1 MNSSSGFFESLVES
15 ARSAALPQEVVVHE
29 IDAPQGLAPH
39 AIAFSADVVAG
50 TGHLDR
56 GTGRLIILDD
66 PDEPIAWGGR
76 SRAIVFAQSPVE
88 VDMGTEEIFSAAT
101 WDMLLSELRDS
112 GAKFDHPAGTVTRVI
127 STGFGDLEP
136 QGRGTQAEVRASW
149 SPVTWDA
156 RPHVEAWARFVC
168 QLAGFP
174 PQPDG
179 VSHIQAQ

>member
-1 MNSSSGFFESLVES
+1 VNSSSGFFESLVES
-15 ARSAALPQEVVVHE
+15 ARSAALPQEVAVHE
-29 IDAPQGLAPH
+29 IDAPQGLAPN

-66 PDEPIAWGGR
+66 PDEPAAWGGR
-76 SRAIVFAQSPVE
+76 SRAIVFAQSPLE
-88 VDMGTEEIFSAAT
+88 VDLGSDELYSAAT
-101 WDMLLSELRDS
+101 WETLLDELKEG

-127 STGFGDLEP
+127 STGFGDLAP
-136 QGRGTQAEVRASW
+136 QGRGTQVEVRASW

-168 QLAGFP
+168 RLAGFP
-174 PQPDG
+174 PQPEG
-179 VSHIQAQ
+179 VTNIQAR